1 MALSRLPNTD
11 EVQRMNAFIAEQTQM
26 LGNKPDSPAQAM
38 REFCHA
44 LLCLNE
50 FIYVD

>member
-1 MALSRLPNTD
+1 
-11 EVQRMNAFIAEQTQM
+11 M
-26 LGNKPDSPAQAM
+26 LGNRPDSATLAA

>member
-1 MALSRLPNTD
+1 MKT
-11 EVQRMNAFIAEQTQM
+11 FIEQQTQM
-26 LGNKPDSPAQAM
+26 LGNRPDSATLAA